1 MAQGIGT
8 SMLQVPNIMRRP
20 LIWVPAIV
28 SSAILGPMGT
38 VFVKMQC
45 NATGSGMG
53 SAGFVGQIMTYQTM
67 IEGSDAATVIFKI
80 VIMQFVL
87 PAVISFGISELMRN
101 KGLIKEGDMALE
113 L

>member
-1 MAQGIGT
+1 
-8 SMLQVPNIMRRP
+8 
-20 LIWVPAIV
+20 
-28 SSAILGPMGT
+28 
-38 VFVKMQC
+38 
-45 NATGSGMG
+45 
-53 SAGFVGQIMTYQTM
+53 M